1 MNFRQKISELTGGR
15 KAVAAGKFGI
25 TAGKIYMI
33 CKNGDS
39 AYKEKI
45 INDIRKMPDD
55 KISKLYKIIHLIISE
70 VTLNGK
76 KVSKRGSLR
85 GIWKG
90 SHIDESVFIE
100 AKKSI
105 FPYEYN

>member
-1 MNFRQKISELTGGR
+1 
-15 KAVAAGKFGI
+15 
-25 TAGKIYMI
+25 MI
-33 CKNGDS
+33 S

-45 INDIRKMPDD
+45 IKDIRKIPDEKMP
-55 KISKLYKIIHLIISE
+55 KLYKIIHLFISE
-70 VTLNGK
+70 VTLKEK
-76 KVSKRGSLR
+76 KISKRGSLK